1 MRLIVSCLALAA
13 VSCGAAFAQDR
24 AEPLAPPSFSND
36 EPWPEATFEIY
47 RLAPGQH
54 EAFVRRVALADEMRA
69 AAGLPPLR
77 LYFHQSG
84 DSWDV
89 LALKVASE
97 EHMTP
102 EQEAAMDARGREL
115 GVPTG
120 PAYFADLR
128 TTVASHTDTQAVG
141 PISAAQWL
149 ARLDAWRAE
158 NAERERSEERRS
170 RRR

>member
-1 MRLIVSCLALAA
+1 MRLIVVFFATAL
-13 VSCGAAFAQDR
+13 CGAAFAQ
-24 AEPLAPPSFSND
+24 EPAPTLAAPTFSND
-36 EPWPEATFEIY
+36 EAWPEATFEIY
-47 RLAPGQH
+47 HLAPGQH
-54 EAFVRRVALADEMRA
+54 EAFVRRVALADEIRA
-69 AAGLPPLR
+69 AGGLAPLR

-89 LALKVASE
+89 LALKVADE
-97 EHMTP
+97 DVLTP
-102 EQEAAMDARGREL
+102 EQEAAMEARGREL

-128 TTVASHTDTQAVG
+128 TTVQSHTDTRTVG

-149 ARLDAWRAE
+149 ARLDAWRTE
-158 NAERERSEERRS
+158 NAARERSESRQV